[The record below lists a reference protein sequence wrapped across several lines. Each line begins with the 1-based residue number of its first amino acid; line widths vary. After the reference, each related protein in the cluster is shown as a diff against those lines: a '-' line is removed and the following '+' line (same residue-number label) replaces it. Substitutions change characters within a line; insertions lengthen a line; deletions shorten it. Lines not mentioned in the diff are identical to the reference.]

1 MVNHYSFAES
11 VETIK
16 TLVEKAN
23 AQEPTDYID
32 IQGVTSMLMDLNRS
46 SGYQENN
53 LVKALVLIDG
63 TSSMNQPIKNVMNCI
78 DTYFNV
84 VCEKLKENGYSTK
97 LFKMQIAVYRNYSSG
112 PEGILEVSQ
121 WAAPSDPSMP
131 ADRQGPVLLKN
142 FLRTI
147 KAKDGQ
153 GFEAMEIGLAHAL
166 KEI

>member
-1 MVNHYSFAES
+1 
-11 VETIK
+11 
-16 TLVEKAN
+16 
-23 AQEPTDYID
+23 
-32 IQGVTSMLMDLNRS
+32 
-46 SGYQENN
+46 
-53 LVKALVLIDG
+53 
-63 TSSMNQPIKNVMNCI
+63 MNCI

-112 PEGILEVSQ
+112 PEGILEVSP
-121 WAAPSDPSMP
+121 WAAPSDPSLP
-131 ADRQGPVLLKN
+131 ADLQGPVLLKS

>member
-1 MVNHYSFAES
+1 MP
-11 VETIK
+11 TI
-16 TLVEKAN
+16 N
-23 AQEPTDYID
+23 PRI
-32 IQGVTSMLMDLNRS
+32 
-46 SGYQENN
+46 
-53 LVKALVLIDG
+53 
-63 TSSMNQPIKNVMNCI
+63 
-78 DTYFNV
+78 NV

-121 WAAPSDPSMP
+121 WAAPSDPNLPS
-131 ADRQGPVLLKN
+131 DRQGPLLLKN
-142 FLRTI
+142 FLNTI